1 VEARDLKGRFHS
13 GELPEIR
20 SGDYWQDMISAFL
33 LSVFMVVLAEMGD
46 KTQLLAMAF
55 ASRYRWQT
63 VMWSVFA
70 ATLANHF
77 LAVLA
82 GNTLVSIIPLDW
94 LKTLA
99 AVSFIFFGLWTIR
112 GDSVD
117 GMESARKSSPFW
129 TVAVAF
135 FIAEMGDKTQLMTM
149 AIAADEAIK
158 IGGAGIVAKA
168 CQILPVWMGSTTG
181 MVIADGFGIVA
192 AIVLKRHIPEKT
204 VKWVAAL
211 VFIGFGLFGID
222 DGLDHLF
229 KTTWH
234 HPALILSVPA
244 LLILMW
250 VISRPQRLSA
260 VTEADNRADAD
271 ALNATGAD
279 SRPSSIV
286 IGGGARILRGGE
298 APVTRQAKE
307 KAGRK

>member
-1 VEARDLKGRFHS
+1 
-13 GELPEIR
+13 
-20 SGDYWQDMISAFL
+20 
-33 LSVFMVVLAEMGD
+33 MVVLAEMGD

-63 VMWSVFA
+63 VMWSVFV

-82 GNTLVSIIPLDW
+82 GNTLVSIIPLAW

-99 AVSFIFFGLWTIR
+99 AVSFVFFGLWTIR

-117 GMESARKSSPFW
+117 GVESAQKSSPFW

-135 FIAEMGDKTQLMTM
+135 FVAEMGDKTQLMTM

-158 IGGAGIVAKA
+158 IGGTGFWAKV
-168 CQILPVWMGSTTG
+168 CQIMPVWMGSTTG

-192 AIVLKRHIPEKT
+192 AIVLRRHIPEKT
-204 VKWVAAL
+204 VKWLAAL

-222 DGLDHLF
+222 EGMDHLF

-234 HPALILSVPA
+234 HPALILSVPV
-244 LLILMW
+244 LLFLMW
-250 VISRPQRLSA
+250 VISRPKPLGAESKENDHADGSGLRETESVARKEPIANGNLSRMVGAEERWDCMRQR
-260 VTEADNRADAD
+260 
-271 ALNATGAD
+271 
-279 SRPSSIV
+279 
-286 IGGGARILRGGE
+286 RGQGKNKYE
-298 APVTRQAKE
+298 TNFVF
-307 KAGRK
+307 